1 MHLEACCA
9 LPQVAGSGGSMWGHC
24 DGGAGGRK
32 TRPGPSPGSTAEE
45 GGPGGRRKDFEE
57 GSEEGETGDDNSPPN
72 NGRDPPED
80 GVIGERKGGSDIKM
94 EGGGYYPSVHPG
106 NHHGGGV
113 HQPLVRGG
121 GGYPG
126 GPRDPGG
133 ALEEG
138 EVRRSRGPSA
148 TRDGVVIIERRPS
161 QEGIQPAE
169 MQVLM
174 ITSSR
179 SISLSLQLWILRL
192 AGTAKEWISQ
202 FGFFHR
208 TASQQLCLSAT
219 LTLDQS
225 PSPSSLSPSPSTPSP
240 LSPSSSPS
248 SLSLSTLSWL
258 ASFHLH
264 YHTISPTSRLLL
276 RK

>member
-1 MHLEACCA
+1 
-9 LPQVAGSGGSMWGHC
+9 MWGHC

-72 NGRDPPED
+72 NGRDPPEE
-80 GVIGERKGGSDIKM
+80 GVKGERKGGSDIKM

-169 MQVLM
+169 MQVLI

-179 SISLSLQLWILRL
+179 SISLSMPPWILPL
-192 AGTAKEWISQ
+192 DGTAKEWISQ

-208 TASQQLCLSAT
+208 TASQQLCLPAT

-225 PSPSSLSPSPSTPSP
+225 PSPSSLLPSPSTPSP
-240 LSPSSSPS
+240 LSSSS
-248 SLSLSTLSWL
+248 T
-258 ASFHLH
+258 
-264 YHTISPTSRLLL
+264 
-276 RK
+276 

>member
-72 NGRDPPED
+72 NGRDPPEE
-80 GVIGERKGGSDIKM
+80 GVKGERKGGSDIKM

-169 MQVLM
+169 MQVLI

-179 SISLSLQLWILRL
+179 SISLTMDTPPPLPLARNSKRMDFAIWIFSPNCVTATVP
-192 AGTAKEWISQ
+192 AGHVDPGPVTITIIIVTITINT
-202 FGFFHR
+202 FTIVIIINFILVIIYIVLVGFI
-208 TASQQLCLSAT
+208 
-219 LTLDQS
+219 S
-225 PSPSSLSPSPSTPSP
+225 PSLSHHI
-240 LSPSSSPS
+240 
-248 SLSLSTLSWL
+248 
-258 ASFHLH
+258 AH
-264 YHTISPTSRLLL
+264 I
-276 RK
+276 

>member
-57 GSEEGETGDDNSPPN
+57 GSEEGENGDDNSPPN
-72 NGRDPPED
+72 NGRDPPEE
-80 GVIGERKGGSDIKM
+80 GVKGERKGGSDIKM

-169 MQVLM
+169 MQVLI

-179 SISLSLQLWILRL
+179 SISLTMDTPPPLPLARNSKRMDFAIWIFSPNCVTATVP
-192 AGTAKEWISQ
+192 AGHVDPGPVTITIIIVTITINTFTIVTIIITFILVIIYIVLVGFIS
-202 FGFFHR
+202 
-208 TASQQLCLSAT
+208 
-219 LTLDQS
+219 
-225 PSPSSLSPSPSTPSP
+225 SSLSHHI
-240 LSPSSSPS
+240 
-248 SLSLSTLSWL
+248 
-258 ASFHLH
+258 AH
-264 YHTISPTSRLLL
+264 I
-276 RK
+276 